1 MTEALKKIVEARWFI
16 AFINV
21 LIVLNALVLGI
32 ETFDISEQTYH
43 GLMLFDKF
51 CIAVFVIEILMK
63 LIVQRK
69 DFFRSGWNI
78 FDVIVVGASILP
90 EVMFISSARVLRIL
104 RIFRVL
110 RVTRLVG
117 HIKSLRTIVLALL
130 ESLPS
135 IGWTCVLLGL
145 IYYIYAIIGTSLF
158 CDIAPEFF
166 GNLWRSLYT
175 LFQITMADDLG
186 NISRPIIA
194 ADGIGVVYFV
204 TFIAMSAILVLN
216 IIVGVVVDSVAEV
229 KKQTE
234 TEELKES
241 SDLMIELEKL
251 EDQIRVVKLLI
262 EDEENREKIGEKID

>member
-1 MTEALKKIVEARWFI
+1 MTEALKKIVEARWFLV
-16 AFINV
+16 FINT

-32 ETFDISEQTYH
+32 ETFDISERTYH
-43 GLMLFDKF
+43 YLMLFDKF

-69 DFFRSGWNI
+69 AFFKNGWNI

-90 EVMFISSARVLRIL
+90 EIMFISSARVLRIL

-135 IGWTCVLLGL
+135 IGWTCVLLAL

-158 CDIAPEFF
+158 CEIAPEFF

-194 ADGIGVVYFV
+194 ADGIGVIYFV
-204 TFIAMSAILVLN
+204 TFIAISAILVLN

-234 TEELKES
+234 TEEIKET
-241 SDLMIELEKL
+241 SDLKKELDKL
-251 EDQIRVVKLLI
+251 EEQIRVVKLLL
-262 EDEENREKIGEKID
+262 EEEEEKGEHER